1 MIEPNFEF
9 LHGRTTKKEIIIP
22 ESWEEDIDMDSITIH
37 LTQVGANQDLGASTR
52 RRGRRVDREV
62 PQADPLTLTG
72 RGGLPPP
79 FHFGDF
85 ER

>member
-37 LTQVGANQDLGASTR
+37 LTQV
-52 RRGRRVDREV
+52 
-62 PQADPLTLTG
+62 
-72 RGGLPPP
+72 
-79 FHFGDF
+79 
-85 ER
+85 